1 VIVPDNGSTMDASP
15 AMNMKSQNNRML
27 RPTLLRHCGV
37 SLALLSAAVSAAPAL
52 AQGTRAQRMACTS
65 DALRLC
71 SAFIPD
77 ADAITAC
84 LRDKNAEL
92 GDACRSA
99 FEAMNQLPGVG
110 AGTTTRKPEN
120 VGR

>member
-1 VIVPDNGSTMDASP
+1 
-15 AMNMKSQNNRML
+15 MNMKSKNNRML
-27 RPTLLRHCGV
+27 RLTLLTQCGV
-37 SLALLSAAVSAAPAL
+37 SLVLLSATVPAAPVV

-92 GDACRSA
+92 GDACRTA
-99 FEAMNQLPGVG
+99 FGAMNQLPGVS
-110 AGTTTRKPEN
+110 AGTTIRKPEDM
-120 VGR
+120 GR